1 MARPDGIPDT
11 VSLARNPHMTTA
23 SLIRLLLLSAI
34 RGASFL
40 FMRIGAPALGA
51 VALMEAANA

>member
-1 MARPDGIPDT
+1 
-11 VSLARNPHMTTA
+11 MTTA